1 MFLQASEELG
11 FRVRFIKY
19 LTTGTPLESYRGF
32 HFLPLKLLGKF
43 MVMTDDSGSV
53 LPLGEAFCWPRAWAV
68 HIHSWLEAHLLSS
81 LPS

>member
-32 HFLPLKLLGKF
+32 LLTYE
-43 MVMTDDSGSV
+43 VI
-53 LPLGEAFCWPRAWAV
+53 GE
-68 HIHSWLEAHLLSS
+68 IYGYDG
-81 LPS
+81 